1 MACGAGLVLDAA
13 ALAAGCL
20 AGVFAGAC
28 FAAEPFAGAVLAG
41 DACAFPPFLA
51 GAADALPAFGSPLVA
66 LAGAACPVL
75 ADAGLDGAAF
85 SVLAARVLAGWAFV
99 FAGAFGA
106 ALEAVCGAFFAGAA
120 FSGAA
125 LRGASAFCGAGFRF
139 VSPGAALAC
148 PLSEPLALAAD
159 CLTGVFAGAFLAGD
173 ACAFPPFLTV
183 AADALPDASALPVL
197 GSALADAC
205 GAFRAVPDA
214 AALPGAAC
222 ATATGRLPF
231 AGAALAAFVP
241 ACLRASALK

>member
-99 FAGAFGA
+99 FAEAFGA
-106 ALEAVCGAFFAGAA
+106 ALEAACGAFFAGAA
-120 FSGAA
+120 FSGAVRPVLADVFSGAA

-148 PLSEPLALAAD
+148 PLHLLFLYAAAAAR
-159 CLTGVFAGAFLAGD
+159 LTRPTHPGFD
-173 ACAFPPFLTV
+173 SPPP
-183 AADALPDASALPVL
+183 ALPP
-197 GSALADAC
+197 GSRTA
-205 GAFRAVPDA
+205 AV
-214 AALPGAAC
+214 
-222 ATATGRLPF
+222 
-231 AGAALAAFVP
+231 
-241 ACLRASALK
+241 